1 MVDAGALPSRVRDGT
16 ITSDERISALGCG
29 VTPCGGGAAVGT
41 RSGGTSTATGS
52 VRERARGSL
61 GPAVWRLRREWQW
74 RRSGVRARLDRV
86 TVDGFEHAVAAH
98 RTPIFRELVGVDRR
112 LQANKA
118 VNLAIAAARLDGS
131 ALRPGQRMSFWRVVG
146 RPSYRRGFKDG
157 LVLRQGEVDEGVGGG
172 LCQMTN
178 LLYWMTVH
186 SPLTVVERWRHTYDV
201 FPDNG
206 RTQPFGSGATCS
218 WPVLD
223 LQIENRTAATFRLS
237 LTVTQTHLVGAWT
250 SDHAPL
256 HTYEVYEAAHEMRND
271 LPGVFTRHN
280 VLRRR
285 VLDLAG
291 NEVDDEFLAAN
302 HGRLMY
308 QPFLEAGT
316 G

>member
-1 MVDAGALPSRVRDGT
+1 M
-16 ITSDERISALGCG
+16 
-29 VTPCGGGAAVGT
+29 
-41 RSGGTSTATGS
+41 
-52 VRERARGSL
+52 
-61 GPAVWRLRREWQW
+61 
-74 RRSGVRARLDRV
+74 
-86 TVDGFEHAVAAH
+86 DGFEHEVAAH
-98 RTPIFRELVGVDRR
+98 RTPIFRELAGVDRR
-112 LQANKA
+112 LQENKA
-118 VNLAIAAARLDGS
+118 VNLAIAAGRLDGS

-146 RPSYRRGFKDG
+146 RPSYRRGFTDG

-201 FPDNG
+201 FPDTG

-223 LQIENRTAATFRLS
+223 LQIENRTSATFRLS
-237 LTVTQTHLVGAWT
+237 LTVGQTHLVGAWT
-250 SDHAPL
+250 SDQAPL

-285 VLDLAG
+285 VLDGAG
-291 NEVDDEFLAAN
+291 NEVDDELLAVN
-302 HGRLMY
+302 QGRLMY
-308 QPFLEAGT
+308 QPFLGAG
-316 G
+316 GAG

>member
-1 MVDAGALPSRVRDGT
+1 M
-16 ITSDERISALGCG
+16 
-29 VTPCGGGAAVGT
+29 
-41 RSGGTSTATGS
+41 
-52 VRERARGSL
+52 RERARRSL

-74 RRSGVRARLDRV
+74 RQAGVQARLDRV
-86 TVDGFEHAVAAH
+86 AVDGFEHEVAAH
-98 RTPIFRELVGVDRR
+98 RTPIFRELAGVDRR
-112 LQANKA
+112 LQENKA
-118 VNLAIAAARLDGS
+118 VNLAIAAGRLDGS

-146 RPSYRRGFKDG
+146 RPSYRRGFTDG

-201 FPDNG
+201 FPDTG

-223 LQIENRTAATFRLS
+223 LQIENRTSATFRLS
-237 LTVTQTHLVGAWT
+237 LTVGQTHLVGAWT
-250 SDHAPL
+250 SDQAPL

-285 VLDLAG
+285 VLDGAG
-291 NEVDDEFLAAN
+291 NEVDDELLAVN
-302 HGRLMY
+302 QGRLMY
-308 QPFLEAGT
+308 QPFLGAG
-316 G
+316 GAG